1 MRRFAVSLLLPL
13 SLIAARA
20 ARAEKIA
27 YVDVQRVIQEVEE
40 GKSAKS
46 RLKVELDAKR
56 ADMDKRTK
64 ELEALQADYTRQAG
78 VLTEEAKQGKQAE
91 LQKKYLET
99 QQAGRQ
105 MQEELQG
112 KEEEILRGIS
122 EKLMVVVTEVSQKE
136 GFDYVVKKEALL
148 NAPSSSD
155 ITNEVVR
162 RYNARFN
169 GGKAPAAEKK
179 KQAKAKAAKSED
191 E

>member
-1 MRRFAVSLLLPL
+1 MRRLAVSLLLPL
-13 SLIAARA
+13 SLLAARA
-20 ARAEKIA
+20 AHAEKIA
-27 YVDVQRVIQEVEE
+27 YVDVQRVITEVEE
-40 GKSAKS
+40 GKNAKA

-64 ELEALQADYTRQAG
+64 ELETLQADYTRQAG

-122 EKLMVVVTEVSQKE
+122 EKLMVIVTEVSQKE
-136 GFDYVVKKEALL
+136 GFDFVIKKEALL

-155 ITNEVVR
+155 ITNEIVR

-169 GGKAPAAEKK
+169 SGKAAPAPK
-179 KQAKAKAAKSED
+179 KQAKAKSSKSD